1 MMTHPNPNAIPTHA
15 AATQRP
21 DACPCGGAEP
31 EASGQTQ
38 KQTQKRGNP
47 VAKAPRFADCC
58 GRYID
63 GGEPAPRAL
72 ELMRS
77 RYSAYVLG
85 ENGYL
90 RATWTPQTCPA
101 DLDVDPSAPD
111 SPRWLGLQIK
121 RFTPIDDTHAE
132 VEFVA
137 RYKTS
142 GRAHRLHESSRF
154 LRGDDGRWRYVD
166 GDVSER

>member
-1 MMTHPNPNAIPTHA
+1 MASIDAKPNPV

-21 DACPCGGAEP
+21 AACPCGGAAP
-31 EASGQTQ
+31 A
-38 KQTQKRGNP
+38 P
-47 VAKAPRFADCC
+47 VHGRSPSAQAPRFADCC

-63 GGEPAPRAL
+63 GDTPAPSAL

-85 ENGYL
+85 ETGYL
-90 RATWTPQTCPA
+90 RATWAPQTCPENVDA
-101 DLDVDPSAPD
+101 DPAAPD
-111 SPRWLGLQIK
+111 APRWLGLQIK
-121 RFTPIDDTHAE
+121 RFAAIDDTHAE

-137 RYKTS
+137 RYKVG

-154 LRGDDGRWRYVD
+154 VRGDDMRWRYVD
-166 GDVSER
+166 GDVSDR

>member
-1 MMTHPNPNAIPTHA
+1 MTTHDDPNAEKPHA

-21 DACPCGGAEP
+21 EACPCGGAVP
-31 EASGQTQ
+31 EAAAQPAQ
-38 KQTQKRGNP
+38 KHKRGN
-47 VAKAPRFADCC
+47 ASAQAPRFSDCC

-63 GGEPAPRAL
+63 GGAPAPRAL

-85 ENGYL
+85 DTGYL
-90 RATWTPQTCPA
+90 RATWASHTCPA
-101 DLDVDPSAPD
+101 DLDVDPGAPD

-137 RYKTS
+137 RYKTG

-166 GDVSER
+166 GDVSDR